1 MPAQHDKNPVQIF
14 LVEQINSLLAD
25 TADATGLPEMV
36 CLRAV
41 SEIIRSEHLEE
52 HAAARVFV
60 ERVERARRA
69 HLRFIMLNSGA
80 ALLCLSCARVSSA
93 DTEMLFCPQCRRY
106 LRVTG
111 GPDGGRAA

>member
-1 MPAQHDKNPVQIF
+1 MSAQHEHKPVQIF

-25 TADATGLPEMV
+25 LADATGLTEMV
-36 CLRAV
+36 CMRAV
-41 SEIIRSEHLEE
+41 SEIIRHERLEE

-69 HLRFIMLNSGA
+69 RLRFVMLNSGA
-80 ALLCLSCARVSSA
+80 DLLCLSCARVSPA

-106 LRVTG
+106 LKETG
-111 GPDGGRAA
+111 GPDGGGR